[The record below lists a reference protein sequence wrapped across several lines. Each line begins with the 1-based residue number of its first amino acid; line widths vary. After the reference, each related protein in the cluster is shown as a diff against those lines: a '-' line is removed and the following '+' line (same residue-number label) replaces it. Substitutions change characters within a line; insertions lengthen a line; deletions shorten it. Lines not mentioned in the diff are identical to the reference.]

1 MLDELAIEFAS
12 ATAFV
17 AALESPAAV
26 CGRGTNAASPNIQTL
41 PNAILGTDKS
51 YIVCMK
57 GPLVCATSCPKTV
70 GRIRRLV
77 ASEIDSGTTVELD
90 KEKLREN

>member
-12 ATAFV
+12 DTAFV

-26 CGRGTNAASPNIQTL
+26 GGRKTNAASPNIQTL
-41 PNAILGTDKS
+41 PNAIRGTDKS

-57 GPLVCATSCPKTV
+57 GSLVCTRFAV
-70 GRIRRLV
+70 F
-77 ASEIDSGTTVELD
+77 
-90 KEKLREN
+90 